1 MSQEVTLNNCN
12 ETWIVACDECQ
23 QRAYAE
29 ILGVWNESANVVTSA
44 ASLASTPTWQ
54 AEDQTC
60 HIVYISSVSAEQVC
74 SYPNT
79 DLKQLLQLLPWLL
92 SLEGGLRPTV
102 RIGDDS
108 TCL

>member
-74 SYPNT
+74 LYPNT
-79 DLKQLLQLLPWLL
+79 DLKQLLQL
-92 SLEGGLRPTV
+92 
-102 RIGDDS
+102 
-108 TCL
+108 